1 MSSKIKPEEL
11 EVLEFIYKQESEAV
25 HENELSQKFDKQL
38 LKKLHKID
46 LLSTEFDTQ
55 HVCLTDKAYEVN
67 FELKEKISLFDKTPQ
82 APDYFLFSYFQG
94 KFGMKGWLIVWFGIL
109 AFAGLI
115 SLLISFT

>member
-25 HENELSQKFDKQL
+25 HENELNDKFDDQL
-38 LKKLHKID
+38 VKKLYELD
-46 LLSTEFDTQ
+46 LLSTEFDSQ
-55 HVCLTDKAYEVN
+55 QVCLTDKAYEVN
-67 FELKEKISLFDKTPQ
+67 FELKEKVSLFDKAPQ

-94 KFGMKGWLIVWFGIL
+94 KFGMKGWLVVWFGIL

-115 SLLISFT
+115 SLLIALT